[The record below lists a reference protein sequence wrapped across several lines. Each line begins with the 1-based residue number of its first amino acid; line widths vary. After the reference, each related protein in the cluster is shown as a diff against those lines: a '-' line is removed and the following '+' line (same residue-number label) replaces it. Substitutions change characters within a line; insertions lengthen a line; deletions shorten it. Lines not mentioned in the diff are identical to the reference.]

1 MIDLKFQIGDKF
13 FSVEPQRD
21 ITAYESAQLFKL
33 ILVSVHSLTPN
44 DQRVAFINQH
54 GLLRHFKQVEL

>member
-13 FSVEPQRD
+13 FSVEPQHD

-33 ILVSVHSLTPN
+33 ILVSTHSLTQSH
-44 DQRVAFINQH
+44 QRVAFINEH
-54 GLLRHFKQVEL
+54 GLLRHFKEVEQ

>member
-1 MIDLKFQIGDKF
+1 MIDLKFQIGNKF

-33 ILVSVHSLTPN
+33 ILVSTHSLTPS
-44 DQRVAFINQH
+44 DQRAAFINQH
-54 GLLRHFKQVEL
+54 GLLRHFKEIEQ